1 MLLDVFTLKKN
12 KKETKKKVKKAC
24 VLKLMLFFNSMR

>member
-1 MLLDVFTLKKN
+1 MLLDVFMLKN
-12 KKETKKKVKKAC
+12 KKETKKKVKKTC